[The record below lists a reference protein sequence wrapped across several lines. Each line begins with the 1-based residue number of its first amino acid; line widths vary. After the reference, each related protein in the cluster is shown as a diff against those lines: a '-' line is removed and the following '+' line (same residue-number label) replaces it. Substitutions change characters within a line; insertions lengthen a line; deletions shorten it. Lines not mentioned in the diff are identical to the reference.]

1 MCLTALSSI
10 HQSSSGI
17 GSDLM
22 ATRSSNLLAE
32 PDAASPA
39 HRPNTVID
47 SPYLMPTA
55 SSPQLHGMTIR
66 EYVAPRL
73 SGALDLTGTSSKPT
87 NQCLN
92 LTDRCMLET
101 SSAEAEDSNEGAD
114 WSATHNQQLRS
125 EHKAAQPAVAKSL
138 APLDP
143 AVQES
148 AFLAAGLYAARSE
161 GAQELRAFQRAVS
174 PSQRAANKLQKL
186 REWLESLDTIRD
198 KLTKYRA
205 PIGCVSC
212 LVNSSIVC

>member
-1 MCLTALSSI
+1 MPC
-10 HQSSSGI
+10 SSGI
-17 GSDLM
+17 VGLM

-32 PDAASPA
+32 PDAASPV

-66 EYVAPRL
+66 EYIAPRL
-73 SGALDLTGTSSKPT
+73 SGALESQADAA

-92 LTDRCMLET
+92 ITDRCMLDT

-125 EHKAAQPAVAKSL
+125 EHKAAQPAVH
-138 APLDP
+138 
-143 AVQES
+143 ES

-174 PSQRAANKLQKL
+174 PPRRAANKLQKL

>member
-1 MCLTALSSI
+1 
-10 HQSSSGI
+10 
-17 GSDLM
+17 M

-32 PDAASPA
+32 PDAASPV
-39 HRPNTVID
+39 HRPNTVVD

-66 EYVAPRL
+66 EYIAPRL
-73 SGALDLTGTSSKPT
+73 SGALESQADAA